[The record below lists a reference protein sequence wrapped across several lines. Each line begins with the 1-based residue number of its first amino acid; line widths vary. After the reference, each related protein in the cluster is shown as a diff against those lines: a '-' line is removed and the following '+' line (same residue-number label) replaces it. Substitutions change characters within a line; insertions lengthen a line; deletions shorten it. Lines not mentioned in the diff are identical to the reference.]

1 MKGIYTKMINAAIC
15 DDNEPTLSF
24 LSRKISDIFSDNG
37 VNFNLQQFH
46 SGEDFIK
53 IHENS
58 PFDVVF
64 MDIVMPDM
72 NGFEV
77 AKKIREISKETY
89 LIFITTESSLVYDS
103 FDFQPFYFIP
113 KGKPQVVEDR
123 LRHVVGKLAL
133 LIAAQEKIFINGA
146 YENKFYVS
154 PNEIL
159 YIKSSSNQVTFYFID
174 KKTVQIRNKLSD
186 LLDTLNQYV
195 FVRTHNRIVVNM
207 KHIERVDYPNM
218 EILLDSGDVIP
229 ISRSCKDIFKNAYT
243 RFTRNF
249 S

>member
-1 MKGIYTKMINAAIC
+1 MINAAIC
-15 DDNEPTLSF
+15 DDNEAMLNF
-24 LSRKISDIFSDNG
+24 LAGKIGEIFTENG
-37 VNFNLQQFH
+37 MEFELQQFH
-46 SGEDFIK
+46 SGEEFLK
-53 IHENS
+53 NHENC

-72 NGFEV
+72 NGFDV
-77 AKKIREISKETY
+77 AKQMRRISKDTY
-89 LIFITTESSLVYDS
+89 LIFITTESSLVYES

-113 KGKPQVVEDR
+113 KGKPLVVEER
-123 LRHVVGKLAL
+123 LRHVVSKLVL
-133 LIAAQEKIFINGA
+133 HTAANEKILIDGS

-154 PNEIL
+154 PSDIL
-159 YIKSSSNQVTFYFID
+159 YIKSSSNHVTFHFVD
-174 KKTVQIRNKLSD
+174 GKTVQIRKKLAE
-186 LLDTLNQYV
+186 LFDTLNQYI

-218 EILLDSGDVIP
+218 EILLDNGEIVP
-229 ISRSCKDIFKNAYT
+229 ISRSCKKDFEEAYI

>member
-1 MKGIYTKMINAAIC
+1 MINAAIC
-15 DDNEPTLSF
+15 DDNEAMLNF
-24 LSRKISDIFSDNG
+24 LSDKIGEIFTENG
-37 VNFNLQQFH
+37 MSFELQKFH
-46 SGEDFIK
+46 SGEEFLQK
-53 IHENS
+53 HKNC

-72 NGFEV
+72 SGFDV
-77 AKKIREISKETY
+77 AKQMREISKDTY

-113 KGKPQVVEDR
+113 KGKPQVFEER

-133 LIAAQEKIFINGA
+133 HTAANEKILIDGSLN
-146 YENKFYVS
+146 NKFYVS
-154 PNEIL
+154 PHEIL
-159 YIKSSSNQVTFYFID
+159 YIKSSSNHITFHFAD
-174 KKTVQIRNKLSD
+174 GKTTQIRKKLAE
-186 LLDTLNQYV
+186 LLDELNQYI
-195 FVRTHNRIVVNM
+195 FARTHNRIVVNM

-218 EILLDSGDVIP
+218 EVLLDNGELVP
-229 ISRSCKDIFKNAYT
+229 ISRSCKKDFEDAYI

>member
-1 MKGIYTKMINAAIC
+1 MINAAIC
-15 DDNEPTLSF
+15 DDNEAMLDFLTGKIGEIFTENGMSF
-24 LSRKISDIFSDNG
+24 E
-37 VNFNLQQFH
+37 LQMFH
-46 SGEDFIK
+46 SGEEFLK
-53 IHENS
+53 IHEEK

-72 NGFEV
+72 SGFDV
-77 AKKIREISKETY
+77 AKQMREISKDTY

-113 KGKPQVVEDR
+113 KGKPQVFEER

-133 LIAAQEKIFINGA
+133 HTAANEKILIDGA
-146 YENKFYVS
+146 FDNKFYVS
-154 PNEIL
+154 MCDIL
-159 YIKSSSNQVTFYFID
+159 YIKSSTNQVTYHFVD
-174 KKTVQIRNKLSD
+174 GKKVQIRRKLAEIF
-186 LLDTLNQYV
+186 DTLNQYV
-195 FVRTHNRIVVNM
+195 FARTHNRVVVNM

-218 EILLDSGDVIP
+218 EVLLDNGENIP
-229 ISRSCKDIFKNAYT
+229 ISRSCKKDFEDAYI